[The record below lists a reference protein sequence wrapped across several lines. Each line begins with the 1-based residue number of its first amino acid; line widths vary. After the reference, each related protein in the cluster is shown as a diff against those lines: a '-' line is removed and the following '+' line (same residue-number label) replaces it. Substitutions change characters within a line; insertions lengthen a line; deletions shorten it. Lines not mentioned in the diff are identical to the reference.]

1 MTIPVTPW
9 AAMLGEA
16 VRLGVMPEA
25 FWRLSVRE
33 WRMLTERPG
42 ASALGRAGFEKLAQA
57 WPDNPPP
64 LGEVARRG
72 FAP

>member
-1 MTIPVTPW
+1 MTADAQTPW

-42 ASALGRAGFEKLAQA
+42 AGAGALGRDGLERLAQA
-57 WPDNPPP
+57 WPD
-64 LGEVARRG
+64 E
-72 FAP
+72 